1 MVEFRAMILISSKQ
15 FIIRRIY
22 SLERKFLHSLGKL
35 KIQKMIQRNMLITT
49 LKIWEDLVKD
59 CPEKI
64 PVRINLKEVVILIP
78 EKIHD

>member
-22 SLERKFLHSLGKL
+22 SLEKKSLRSLDRSKT
-35 KIQKMIQRNMLITT
+35 QRMIQRKMLIII

-59 CPEKI
+59 YLGKI
-64 PVRINLKEVVILIP
+64 PARINLKEVAVSIP